1 MDHEARQD
9 KGINEKEMPEMMT
22 MTESA
27 ARHLAAGV
35 EDLDELARL
44 VEADT
49 GKTPNRKALSDRRS
63 YFRRYGIGWVDATRE
78 ASREASKRWLAENPD
93 KKREKKREKNR
104 RWYVENPEKAR
115 EATRRWKA
123 DNPAR
128 TLLLNCRRN
137 AKVRGQECTITADD
151 IEALLAPMTCSAT
164 GLPLTLEHE
173 GGTTRNPWAPSI
185 DRLDNALGYVPG
197 NVRVV
202 CVLYNL
208 ARNDFPDEALL
219 TMAKALAAR
228 AP

>member
-1 MDHEARQD
+1 
-9 KGINEKEMPEMMT
+9 MMT

-49 GKTPNRKALSDRRS
+49 GKTPNRKVLSDRRS
-63 YFRRYGIGWVDATRE
+63 YFRRYGIGWVDAHR
-78 ASREASKRWLAENPD
+78 ARANEASKRRYETDP
-93 KKREKKREKNR
+93 EKARKASH

-115 EATRRWKA
+115 EKNRRWKT
-123 DNPAR
+123 DNPA
-128 TLLLNCRRN
+128 LHLFNQCRRR
-137 AKVRGQECTITADD
+137 AKDRHQECTITADD
-151 IEALLAPMTCSAT
+151 IEGMLAPMTCSAT
-164 GLPLTLEHE
+164 GLPLTWGHE
-173 GGTTRNPWAPSI
+173 GDSVRNPWAPSI
-185 DRLDNALGYVPG
+185 DRVDGSKGYVPG

-208 ARNDFPDEALL
+208 ARNDFPDEAVMA
-219 TMAKALAAR
+219 MAKALAAR